1 MQGTQKPISAVQAPP
16 LGHLSLLTILITLID
31 EVALE
36 TQKPQS
42 FPLEGYLCD
51 LCQAF

>member
-1 MQGTQKPISAVQAPP
+1 MQGTQKPISTVRALS
-16 LGHLSLLTILITLID
+16 LGHLCLLTIPITLID

-42 FPLEGYLCD
+42 FPLEGYLCN
-51 LCQAF
+51 LCQEF